1 MYSVLEKTM
10 ILKSIDL
17 FQQIPVTILTK
28 IGQISEQ
35 INFKKSQKIFSM
47 GDKGNSMFV
56 IIKGKVDIVQ
66 NSKSIAI
73 LDPGS
78 CIGEM
83 AILDNQPRSADAL
96 ALSECTLL
104 KIDQSPFYELLELR
118 PEIMKQILRILT
130 KRLRLANRKL
140 MNAQR

>member
-1 MYSVLEKTM
+1 MINKCSLLRAPICYHMFILRIQCKISNEMYSVLEKTM

-35 INFKKSQKIFSM
+35 INFKKDQKIFSM

-66 NSKSIAI
+66 N
-73 LDPGS
+73 
-78 CIGEM
+78 
-83 AILDNQPRSADAL
+83 
-96 ALSECTLL
+96 
-104 KIDQSPFYELLELR
+104 FLR
-118 PEIMKQILRILT
+118 T
-130 KRLRLANRKL
+130 
-140 MNAQR
+140 